1 MPFKSVTKQ
10 YLVALGMAT
19 KTQCFGHVTEQ
30 DSVFMKQNVSGST
43 HRSDLFKGHS
53 LEPQP

>member
-10 YLVALGMAT
+10 YLVALGIAI

-30 DSVFMKQNVSGST
+30 DSVFMKQNDLGST
-43 HRSDLFKGHS
+43 HRSDLFKGQS